1 MVSFAFTLGTFI
13 KVVSEN
19 FATLTE
25 AQHEVHTYRLPLTRA
40 LAAFRLISLVILPIY
55 GKNYW
60 KSELV

>member
-25 AQHEVHTYRLPLTRA
+25 AQHEVHTYRPHFIRDPAVFWLT
-40 LAAFRLISLVILPIY
+40 SLVILPIY
-55 GKNYW
+55 DKNYW
-60 KSELV
+60 KSGLV